1 MSKKAGKKGGGKHAG
16 MTEEERHLYMQQK
29 AQAEEDIAKR
39 KEDMLTHFLKDKL
52 QKEERNTVLNL
63 YKLRQQWRAVLT
75 QTKTAELR
83 NDISVLSQS
92 FERVLDYKD
101 NIIKSLVV
109 DLSEREQQ
117 SELARSSHLQN
128 VDCLLEL
135 HRSRLAELAFNFN
148 TSLEE
153 LSSEYNTEREQI
165 LSQHQQENV
174 NLENVMF
181 SMEKHYADI
190 DNEARRDYES
200 NGNQIKKQNKEE
212 NQTVK
217 EQMKWIMEKLWR
229 EMQEVSHEFKESTKG
244 KFSAVDNLSVKDKQ
258 SAKEIDAHKKHVQKL
273 QETISALRCQLS
285 SSQSGGTVQQ
295 LRSDRD
301 ELGQEVQH
309 LRVRLGAAQTI
320 RRKQLTKLTIQSN
333 NAAKKL
339 QETAALGERLMRLS
353 EVCSKMETEHE
364 KVLPFYKSSLSEEEQ
379 SQERANAM
387 KSANEKL
394 AQLIHDYSPLGKFWQ
409 RYNKVQLDRLCLKRE
424 KVLLLQEN
432 ERLRVYL
439 KQYLDEVSVSDE
451 SFQQQK
457 LLVVSSSTLQTPAAT
472 ERRGQK
478 HYVVQE
484 AANIV
489 QKQL

>member
-16 MTEEERHLYMQQK
+16 MTEEERLLYMQQK

-52 QKEERNTVLNL
+52 QKEEKNTILNL
-63 YKLRQQWRAVLT
+63 DKLRQQWRAVLT

-92 FERVLDYKD
+92 FERVLDCKD

-165 LSQHQQENV
+165 LSQHQQESV
-174 NLENVMF
+174 DLENVMF

-212 NQTVK
+212 NQAVK
-217 EQMKWIMEKLWR
+217 EQMNGVMDQLWR
-229 EMQEVSHEFKESTKG
+229 DMQEVLHKYKESTQT
-244 KFSAVDNLSVKDKQ
+244 KFKSFDSLDLKDKQ
-258 SAKEIDAHKKHVQKL
+258 SAKEIDAHKKHIQKL
-273 QETISALRCQLS
+273 QENISALRCQLS

-301 ELGQEVQH
+301 KLGQEVQH
-309 LRVRLGAAQTI
+309 LRVRLGADRTT

-339 QETAALGERLMRLS
+339 QETTAL
-353 EVCSKMETEHE
+353 
-364 KVLPFYKSSLSEEEQ
+364 
-379 SQERANAM
+379 
-387 KSANEKL
+387 
-394 AQLIHDYSPLGKFWQ
+394 LIHDYSPLGKFWQ

-432 ERLRVYL
+432 ERLRIYL
-439 KQYLDEVSVSDE
+439 KQYLDEVSVSGE

-478 HYVVQE
+478 RYVVQE